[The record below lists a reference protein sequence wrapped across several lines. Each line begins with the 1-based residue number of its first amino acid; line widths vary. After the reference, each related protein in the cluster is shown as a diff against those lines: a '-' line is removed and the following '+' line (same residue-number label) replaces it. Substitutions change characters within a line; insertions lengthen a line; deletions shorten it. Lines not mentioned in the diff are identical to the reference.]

1 MNFEVLW
8 SARARADLLRLHDFL
23 LERAT
28 SLEQLGLADEAVDAI
43 EHAALHHLGRT
54 PFIFRRAG
62 PSVTTR
68 ELIIPFGTSGYVA
81 RYEIVGDGRV
91 VVLAVR
97 HQLEEDFL

>member
-1 MNFEVLW
+1 MSFEVLW
-8 SARARADLLRLHDFL
+8 SARARADLLRLHGFL
-23 LERAT
+23 LDRAT
-28 SLEQLGLADEAVDAI
+28 SLEQLSLADQAVDAI
-43 EHAALHHLGRT
+43 DHAAMHHLGRT

-68 ELIIPFGTSGYVA
+68 ELIIPFGTTGCVA
-81 RYEIVGDGRV
+81 RYEIVGEGRV

>member
-1 MNFEVLW
+1 LNFKVLW
-8 SARARADLLRLHDFL
+8 SASARADLLRLHEFL
-23 LERAT
+23 LDRAT
-28 SLEQLGLADEAVDAI
+28 SLEQLSLTDEAVDAV
-43 EHAALHHLGRT
+43 EHAAMHQLGRT

-68 ELIIPFGTSGYVA
+68 ELIIPFSTTGYVA
-81 RYEIVGDGRV
+81 RYEIVGNGRV

>member
-1 MNFEVLW
+1 MSFEVLW
-8 SARARADLLRLHDFL
+8 SARARDDLLRLHRFL
-23 LERAT
+23 LDRAT
-28 SLEQLGLADEAVDAI
+28 TLEQLGLADEAVDAI
-43 EHAALHHLGRT
+43 EHASMHHLGRT

-68 ELIIPFGTSGYVA
+68 ELIIPFGTTGYVA